1 MRHTLAEAA
10 WGGRVSEVCGGE
22 AQERSEE
29 AGPGGRGWDNALNR
43 MGAKF
48 IFVHVQGPP
57 NNPSVGPTPPRLKV
71 KLRDVKSR
79 A

>member
-10 WGGRVSEVCGGE
+10 WGGRVSEVCGGD

-29 AGPGGRGWDNALNR
+29 AGLGGRGWDNAQPNR
-43 MGAKF
+43 
-48 IFVHVQGPP
+48 PP
-57 NNPSVGPTPPRLKV
+57 RVGDHQNNPAVGPTPPRLKV